1 MARAVALLAVAAA
14 VGTDGKCVDG
24 CIRCQRVD
32 WKDEWQCLECPE
44 GQTLWLNGCYPPCG
58 ASEFR
63 NGPACEPC
71 GRNCDVCTGPEPH
84 ECMQC
89 ADGFEFDFRKLCL
102 AVCPIGQ
109 YAAGENGEYCE
120 DCDSS
125 CRNCVAQWESSCTEC
140 TDQEYTLRVLDE
152 RTGSGECLRNC
163 DMGYFRESPGDL
175 RCIQCHLN
183 CNRCVDRYECE
194 RDACWDRPIPKT

>member
-84 ECMQC
+84 ECMH
-89 ADGFEFDFRKLCL
+89 
-102 AVCPIGQ
+102 
-109 YAAGENGEYCE
+109 
-120 DCDSS
+120 
-125 CRNCVAQWESSCTEC
+125 
-140 TDQEYTLRVLDE
+140 QEYTLRVLDE